1 MITIEGEIGPIG
13 NNSNPNIIYDIYKYG
28 SKISYDEYV
37 NNINKQLLNNEI
49 IYEDAIYF
57 SNIYIYILN

>member
-28 SKISYDEYV
+28 SKI
-37 NNINKQLLNNEI
+37 
-49 IYEDAIYF
+49 
-57 SNIYIYILN
+57 